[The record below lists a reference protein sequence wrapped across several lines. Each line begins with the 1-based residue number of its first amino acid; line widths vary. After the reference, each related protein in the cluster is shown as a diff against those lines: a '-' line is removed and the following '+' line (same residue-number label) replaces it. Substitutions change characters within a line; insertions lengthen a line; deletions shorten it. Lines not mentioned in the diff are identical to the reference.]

1 MQEGVMVE
9 NIHWLGHDCFRV
21 EGTHTVYF
29 DPWKLAPDAPPADIV
44 LVTHDHHDHF
54 DMDDIRKIAGP
65 GTVIV
70 GPKVV
75 TDQVS
80 GFETLTVAPGDT
92 VEVKS
97 AKVTAVPAYN
107 LTKFRSPGVPY
118 HPKEAGYVGY
128 ILDMDGRTI
137 YHAGDTDEIP
147 EMRGIEVNV
156 ALLPVSGIYCMSG
169 GEAAEACTVIKAD
182 VAIPMHYGFDIGS
195 EDDAQRMRR
204 LCKIPVRVV
213 EKEER

>member
-1 MQEGVMVE
+1 MVE
-9 NIHWLGHDCFRV
+9 NIHWLGHDSFRV

-29 DPWKLAPDAPPADIV
+29 DPWKLAADAPPADIV

-54 DMDDIRKIAGP
+54 DMGDIRKIAGP
-65 GTVIV
+65 DTVIV

-80 GFETLTVAPGDT
+80 GFETVTVAPGDT

-147 EMRGIEVNV
+147 EMRGIEVDV
-156 ALLPVSGIYCMSG
+156 ALLPVSGIYVMTG

-182 VAIPMHYGFDIGS
+182 VAIPMHYGFEIGS

-204 LCKIPVRVV
+204 LCKIPVQVV
-213 EKEER
+213 EKEAR

>member
-1 MQEGVMVE
+1 MVE

-21 EGTHTVYF
+21 EGAHTVYF
-29 DPWKLAPDAPPADIV
+29 DPWKLADDAPPADIV
-44 LVTHDHHDHF
+44 LVTHDHYDHF
-54 DMDDIRKIAGP
+54 NMDDIRKVARE

-75 TDQVS
+75 TDQVD
-80 GFETLTVAPGDT
+80 GFETVTVAPGDA
-92 VEVKS
+92 VEVMS
-97 AKVTAVPAYN
+97 ARITTLPAYN
-107 LTKFRSPGVPY
+107 TNKFREPGVPY

-128 ILDMDGRTI
+128 ILEMDGRRI

-147 EMRGIEVNV
+147 EMRGIEVDV

-182 VAIPMHYGFDIGS
+182 VAIPMHFGHEIGS

-204 LCKIPVRVV
+204 LCKIPVQVV
-213 EKEER
+213 EMEER

>member
-1 MQEGVMVE
+1 MVE
-9 NIHWLGHDCFRV
+9 NIHWLGHDSFRV

-29 DPWKLAPDAPPADIV
+29 DPWKLADDAPPADII
-44 LVTHDHHDHF
+44 LVTHDHHDHLSL
-54 DMDDIRKIAGP
+54 DDIRKIAGP
-65 GTVIV
+65 ETVVV

-80 GFETLTVAPGDT
+80 GCETVTVAPGDR

-97 AKVTAVPAYN
+97 ATVTAMPAYN
-107 LTKFRSPGVPY
+107 VNKFREPGVPY
-118 HPKEAGYVGY
+118 HPKEAGYVGF

-147 EMRGIEVNV
+147 EMRGLEVDV
-156 ALLPVSGIYCMSG
+156 ALLPVSGIYCMTG

-182 VAIPMHYGFDIGS
+182 VAIPMHYGDEIGTP
-195 EDDAQRMRR
+195 DDGQRMRR
-204 LCKIPVRVV
+204 LCKIPVEVL
-213 EKEER
+213 EKEDR

>member
-1 MQEGVMVE
+1 MVE

-21 EGTHTVYF
+21 EGAHTVYF
-29 DPWKLAPDAPPADIV
+29 DPWKLADDAPPADIV
-44 LVTHDHHDHF
+44 LVTHDHYDHF
-54 DMDDIRKIAGP
+54 NMDDIRKVARE

-75 TDQVS
+75 TDQVD
-80 GFETLTVAPGDT
+80 GFETVTVAPGDA
-92 VEVKS
+92 VEVMS
-97 AKVTAVPAYN
+97 AKITTLPAYN
-107 LTKFRSPGVPY
+107 TNKFREPGVPY

-128 ILDMDGRTI
+128 ILEMDGRRI

-147 EMRGIEVNV
+147 EMRGIEVDV

-182 VAIPMHYGFDIGS
+182 VAIPMHFGHEIGS

-204 LCKIPVRVV
+204 LCKIPVQVL
-213 EKEER
+213 EKEAR

>member
-1 MQEGVMVE
+1 MVE

-21 EGTHTVYF
+21 EGAHTVYF
-29 DPWKLAPDAPPADIV
+29 DPWKLADDAPPADIV
-44 LVTHDHHDHF
+44 LVTHDHYDHF
-54 DMDDIRKIAGP
+54 NMDDIRKIARE

-75 TDQVS
+75 TDQVD
-80 GFETLTVAPGDT
+80 GFETVTVAPGDA
-92 VEVKS
+92 VEVMS
-97 AKVTAVPAYN
+97 AKITTLPAYN
-107 LTKFRSPGVPY
+107 TNKFREPGVPY

-128 ILDMDGRTI
+128 ILEMDGRRI

-147 EMRGIEVNV
+147 EMRGIEVDV

-182 VAIPMHYGFDIGS
+182 VAIPMHFGHEIGS

-204 LCKIPVRVV
+204 LCKIPVQVL
-213 EKEER
+213 EKEAR

>member
-1 MQEGVMVE
+1 MVE

-21 EGTHTVYF
+21 EGAHTVYF
-29 DPWKLAPDAPPADIV
+29 DPWKLADDAPPADIV
-44 LVTHDHHDHF
+44 LVTHDHYDHF
-54 DMDDIRKIAGP
+54 NMDDIRKVARE

-75 TDQVS
+75 TDQVD
-80 GFETLTVAPGDT
+80 GFETVTVAPGDA
-92 VEVKS
+92 VEVMS
-97 AKVTAVPAYN
+97 ARITTLPAYN
-107 LTKFRSPGVPY
+107 TNKFREPGVPY

-128 ILDMDGRTI
+128 ILEMDGRRI

-147 EMRGIEVNV
+147 EMRGIEVDV

-182 VAIPMHYGFDIGS
+182 VAIPMHFGHEIGS

-204 LCKIPVRVV
+204 LCKIPVQVL
-213 EKEER
+213 EKEAR

>member
-1 MQEGVMVE
+1 MVE
-9 NIHWLGHDCFRV
+9 NIHWLGHDSFRV

-29 DPWKLAPDAPPADIV
+29 DPWQLAPDAPPADIV

-54 DMDDIRKIAGP
+54 DMGDIRKIAGP

-75 TDQVS
+75 TDQVG

-147 EMRGIEVNV
+147 EMRGIEVDV
-156 ALLPVSGIYCMSG
+156 ALLPVSGTYVMTG

-182 VAIPMHYGFDIGS
+182 VAIPMHYGFEIGS

-204 LCKIPVRVV
+204 LCKIPVQVV

>member
-1 MQEGVMVE
+1 MVE

-21 EGTHTVYF
+21 EGAHTVYF
-29 DPWKLAPDAPPADIV
+29 DPWKLADDAPPADIV
-44 LVTHDHHDHF
+44 LVTHDHYDHF
-54 DMDDIRKIAGP
+54 NMDDIRKIARE

-75 TDQVS
+75 TDQVD
-80 GFETLTVAPGDT
+80 GFETVTVAPGDAA
-92 VEVKS
+92 EVMS
-97 AKVTAVPAYN
+97 AKITTLPAYN
-107 LTKFRSPGVPY
+107 TNKFREPGVPY

-128 ILDMDGRTI
+128 ILEMDGRRI

-147 EMRGIEVNV
+147 EMRGIEVDV

-182 VAIPMHYGFDIGS
+182 VAIPMHFGHEIGS

-204 LCKIPVRVV
+204 LCKIPVQVL
-213 EKEER
+213 EKEAR